1 MRIIFFTFFFFIT
14 LLNSNYIKAKE
25 AILYV
30 DSISIL
36 NNSLA
41 GKSINNQLKEI
52 NTTNVKKFKKIENDL
67 KLKESQLLSQKN
79 ILVES
84 EYMEKVSNFKIT
96 VKEFNNEKKN
106 AVIEFN
112 KKKREAELA
121 LSNTL
126 TDVLSDYAKKN
137 SISLI
142 LPKRSILLGKSELDI
157 TEVIINT
164 LNTKIKTIDIK

>member
-25 AILYV
+25 VILYV

>member
-1 MRIIFFTFFFFIT
+1 
-14 LLNSNYIKAKE
+14 
-25 AILYV
+25 
-30 DSISIL
+30 
-36 NNSLA
+36 
-41 GKSINNQLKEI
+41 
-52 NTTNVKKFKKIENDL
+52 
-67 KLKESQLLSQKN
+67 
-79 ILVES
+79 
-84 EYMEKVSNFKIT
+84 MEKVSNFKIT

>member
-1 MRIIFFTFFFFIT
+1 MRIVFFTFFFFII
-14 LLNSNYIKAKE
+14 LYNYNYIKAKE
-25 AILYV
+25 VILFV
-30 DSISIL
+30 DSVLIL
-36 NNSLA
+36 NTSLV

-52 NTTNVKKFKKIENDL
+52 NSTNVKRFEKTENDL

-79 ILVES
+79 ILIES
-84 EYMEKVSNFKIT
+84 EYMEKVSDFKIK
-96 VKEFNNEKKN
+96 VKEFNNNKKN

-121 LSNTL
+121 LSNIL

-142 LPKRSILLGKSELDI
+142 LSKQSILLGKNESDI
-157 TEVIINT
+157 TETIINT
-164 LNTKIKTIDIK
+164 LNLKIKTINIK

>member
-1 MRIIFFTFFFFIT
+1 MRVIFFTFFFFII
-14 LLNSNYIKAKE
+14 LLHSNYIKAKE
-25 AILYV
+25 AISYV
-30 DSISIL
+30 DSIFIL

-52 NTTNVKKFKKIENDL
+52 NATNVKKFKKIENDL

-121 LSNTL
+121 LSNAL

-142 LPKRSILLGKSELDI
+142 LRKQSILLGKSELDI
-157 TEVIINT
+157 TEAIINT
-164 LNTKIKTIDIK
+164 LNTKIKTINIK

>member
-1 MRIIFFTFFFFIT
+1 MRIVFFTFFFFII
-14 LLNSNYIKAKE
+14 LYNSNYIKAKE
-25 AILYV
+25 VILFV
-30 DSISIL
+30 DSVLIL
-36 NNSLA
+36 NTSLV

-52 NTTNVKKFKKIENDL
+52 NSTNVKRFEKTENDL

-79 ILVES
+79 ILIES
-84 EYMEKVSNFKIT
+84 EYMEKVSDFKIK
-96 VKEFNNEKKN
+96 VKEFNNNKKN

-121 LSNTL
+121 LSNIL

-142 LPKRSILLGKSELDI
+142 LSKQSILLGKNESDI
-157 TEVIINT
+157 TETIINT
-164 LNTKIKTIDIK
+164 LNLKIKTINIK

>member
-1 MRIIFFTFFFFIT
+1 MRIVFFIFFFFII
-14 LLNSNYIKAKE
+14 LYNSNYIKAKE
-25 AILYV
+25 VILFV
-30 DSISIL
+30 DSVLIL
-36 NNSLA
+36 NTSLV

-52 NTTNVKKFKKIENDL
+52 NSTNVKRFEKTENDL

-79 ILVES
+79 ILIES
-84 EYMEKVSNFKIT
+84 EYMEKVSDFKIK
-96 VKEFNNEKKN
+96 VKEFNNNKKN

-121 LSNTL
+121 LSNIL

-142 LPKRSILLGKSELDI
+142 LSKQSILLGKNESDI
-157 TEVIINT
+157 TETIINT
-164 LNTKIKTIDIK
+164 LNLKIKTINIK